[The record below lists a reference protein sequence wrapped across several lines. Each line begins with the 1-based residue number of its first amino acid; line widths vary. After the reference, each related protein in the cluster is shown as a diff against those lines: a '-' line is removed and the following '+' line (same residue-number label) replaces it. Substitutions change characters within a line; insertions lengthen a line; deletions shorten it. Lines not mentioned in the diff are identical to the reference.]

1 MVRVYRVKTNLRSLY
16 PMNAL
21 TDLPNPANTADA
33 DAPPL
38 DFLPLQNPANMR
50 PFVEE
55 VNGLLN
61 LRFDMATVQ
70 SSLRLADP
78 NALELEYTRTMMRC
92 LLFCPVPQSI
102 LMIGMGGGSLAKY
115 CHKTLPSSDISVVEM
130 NPHVIALRDRFVVP
144 PESARFR
151 VLQADGVDH
160 VQALSKAGVHQDVIL
175 LDAFHFD
182 GAQDSI
188 SSRGFFSACRSILSA
203 RGVLVVNLD
212 GDPAQCRPVLTRLGE
227 AFDGAVW
234 SVLVDATSN
243 RVAFCASADHLMTT
257 MRQADARLA
266 GLAPVHQETLTRRS
280 SNRLTFSPLF

>member
-1 MVRVYRVKTNLRSLY
+1 
-16 PMNAL
+16 MNAI
-21 TDLPNPANTADA
+21 TAEPQA
-33 DAPPL
+33 L
-38 DFLPLQNPANMR
+38 DFLPLQDPATMR

-55 VNGLLN
+55 VDGLLN

-70 SSLRLADP
+70 SALRLSDP

-92 LLFCPVPQSI
+92 LLFCAAPQSI

-115 CHKTLPSSDISVVEM
+115 CHATLTSANITVVEI
-130 NPHVIALRDRFVVP
+130 NPHVIALRDRFLVP
-144 PESARFR
+144 VDSARFR

-160 VQALSKAGVHQDVIL
+160 VQTLSKEKGGVRHDIIL

-188 SSRGFFSACRSILSA
+188 SSTAFFKACRSILSG

-212 GDPAQCRPVLTRLGE
+212 GEPAQCQPVLTRLGE

-243 RVAFCASADHLMTT
+243 RIAFCASSDHLMTT

-266 GLAPVHQETLTRRS
+266 TLAPVHQETLTRRTS
-280 SNRLTFSPLF
+280 SRLTFAPLF